1 MDITIFENS
10 PEINFMGERYI
21 NINDTDFIELKP
33 IMDIAR
39 KYNKTLLITFGDNDA
54 TGE

>member
-1 MDITIFENS
+1 MDITIFEDF

-21 NINDTDFIELKP
+21 NINNTDFIELKP

-39 KYNKTLLITFGDNDA
+39 KYNKTLLITFGDENA
-54 TGE
+54 TRE